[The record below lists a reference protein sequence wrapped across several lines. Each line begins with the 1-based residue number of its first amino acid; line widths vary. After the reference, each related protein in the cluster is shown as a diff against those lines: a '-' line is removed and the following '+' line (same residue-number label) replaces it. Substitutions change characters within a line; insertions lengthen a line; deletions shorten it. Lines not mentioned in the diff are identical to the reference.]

1 MASVKILLYKS
12 KKNSEG
18 KHPIALRITK
28 DRIPKYKFFEY
39 IDPKDWNEKKGE
51 VKQSHHSYKRINAL
65 IDNEYIRAKNLIY
78 DYDAKNKSF
87 TSGHIMSI
95 IKGNKD
101 NITFFPLA
109 DDYFLQQEL
118 AGSKWIH
125 TKKSRVKRFK
135 AFLKGEDI
143 HFENITVPL
152 LKRYIVHLKATGCK
166 SKMSIASNLSIIR
179 TIFNVAITDEIVDAQ
194 HYPFGKRKLRID
206 QGKSMKIGLDKEE
219 IKRIEN
225 LKLDKGSFTW
235 HTRNVFLFSF
245 YLAGIRIGDT
255 ISVRWENINS
265 GRIHYRMGKNQKVDS
280 LLLPPKALE
289 ILKLYEPYKK
299 ENNGFIFP
307 EMKDTDLKN
316 PKAVEKVISNSGKYF
331 NDELKNIAELA
342 KIDKKITNH
351 ISRHSFGNI
360 AGSNIPVQMLQKL
373 YRHSDLSTT
382 INYQS
387 NFDHTQTD
395 EALKNVLD
403 F

>member
-28 DRIPKYKFFEY
+28 DRIPKYKFLEY

-51 VKQSHHSYKRINAL
+51 VKQSHHSYKRINSL
-65 IDNEYIRAKNLIY
+65 IDNEYIRAKNLIF
-78 DYDAKNKSF
+78 DYESKDKSF

-101 NITFFPLA
+101 NITFFRLA
-109 DDYFLQQEL
+109 DDYFEQQEK
-118 AGSKWIH
+118 AGSKWLH
-125 TKKSRVKRFK
+125 TKKSRVKKFK
-135 AFLKGEDI
+135 DFLKGEDI
-143 HFENITVPL
+143 HFENITIPL
-152 LKRYIVHLKATGCK
+152 LKRYIVHLKATGSK
-166 SKMSIASNLSIIR
+166 SKMTIASCLSVIR
-179 TIFNVAITDEIVDAQ
+179 TIFNVAITDGIVDAQ
-194 HYPFGKRKLRID
+194 YYPFGKRKLRID
-206 QGKSMKIGLDKEE
+206 PGKSMKIGLNKDE

-225 LKLDKGSFTW
+225 LELDKGSFIW
-235 HTRNVFLFSF
+235 HTKNVFLFSF

-255 ISVRWENINS
+255 VSMRWENITS

-280 LLLPPKALE
+280 LQLPPKAMD
-289 ILKLYEPYKK
+289 ILKLYKEYKE

-307 EMKDTDLKN
+307 EMKDTDLN
-316 PKAVEKVISNSGKYF
+316 DLDAVEKIVSNAGKYF
-331 NDELKNIAELA
+331 NRELKKIAKLA